1 MHIVHK
7 LFPNKFPIKKKNL
20 RRNLRISYELLTRK
34 IREGLVDHPYI
45 LAINLAIRRNIF
57 FLSNNVAKYLFVFS
71 AGQIRGISSIIA
83 LPTLQNKEWKITN
96 NKFSRFFIFI

>member
-20 RRNLRISYELLTRK
+20 RRNLRIPYEFLTRK
-34 IREGLVDHPYI
+34 IRQGLVDHPYI
-45 LAINLAIRRNIF
+45 LALNLVKRKNFF
-57 FLSNNVAKYLFVFS
+57 FLLPNNVAKYLFVFS

-83 LPTLQNKEWKITN
+83 LPTLQNKKWKI
-96 NKFSRFFIFI
+96 NK

>member
-20 RRNLRISYELLTRK
+20 RRNLHISYEFFTRK

-57 FLSNNVAKYLFVFS
+57 FSFKQCCKIPLRLLRWSNTWYILHN
-71 AGQIRGISSIIA
+71 RSSN
-83 LPTLQNKEWKITN
+83 LTKQSVEHNK
-96 NKFSRFFIFI
+96 